1 MQSETHNPKHF
12 LENVYK
18 ADFGKGGTLKFTCK
32 GIVGRSN
39 TLPNQIRQ
47 GEPSGGGQ
55 PKRPLSLIE
64 QDMSCDGPGA
74 LFS

>member
-18 ADFGKGGTLKFTCK
+18 ADFGRGGTLKLTCK

-47 GEPSGGGQ
+47 GEPSGGAAEATT
-55 PKRPLSLIE
+55 LSYRARHVL
-64 QDMSCDGPGA
+64 
-74 LFS
+74 